1 MAHKPLHE
9 SDLRSLN
16 RKNMYSIFAPLD
28 ANVRLARELLDERP
42 TPRGLS
48 MLPRNDQLG
57 RKDLAAA
64 LWLAAVLLLLTAAAL
79 GWLDTQETFAVA
91 GLVAIGLITLAL
103 SGPRRRWREIRGAS
117 AGTAP
122 AAPPPQRQEPVVS
135 ER

>member
-57 RKDLAAA
+57 RKELAAA
-64 LWLAAVLLLLTAAAL
+64 LWLAPVLLLLTAAAL

-103 SGPRRRWREIRGAS
+103 SGPRRRWR
-117 AGTAP
+117 
-122 AAPPPQRQEPVVS
+122 
-135 ER
+135 